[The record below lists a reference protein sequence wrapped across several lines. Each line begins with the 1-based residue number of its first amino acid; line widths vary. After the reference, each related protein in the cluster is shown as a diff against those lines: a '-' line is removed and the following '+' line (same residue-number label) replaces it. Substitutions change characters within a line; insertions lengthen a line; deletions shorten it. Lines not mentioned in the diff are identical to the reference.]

1 MKFENSFKKIKDMD
15 KKLFKEQAYATF
27 CVNYVESIK
36 EDLNFQTIE
45 TEKDISFSMDM
56 TKNYVKKKM
65 QSERAKDDISSQLHL
80 DKNKKNIQ
88 NNKPI
93 GNLEKENSTIK
104 GEVSE

>member
-15 KKLFKEQAYATF
+15 KNIFKEQAYATF

-45 TEKDISFSMDM
+45 TEKDISFSMDL